1 MDGIIFLIIL
11 LVVIGG
17 LVFKTKSPD
26 NYEKVKTHLQT
37 YWENL
42 RTYFK

>member
-1 MDGIIFLIIL
+1 MDGIIFIIIL
-11 LVVIGG
+11 LVIISG
-17 LVFKTKSPD
+17 LVFKAKSPD

>member
-1 MDGIIFLIIL
+1 MDGIIFIIIL

-26 NYEKVKTHLQT
+26 NYKKVKIYLQN